1 MGIRSRSC
9 LAGLLVMLLATG
21 VGAAAPAPSH
31 DEERARDRDI
41 CGYRLMTERERS
53 EYRARMHVAGSDE
66 ERARIREE
74 HREQMKERAR
84 QRGFKLSCDE
94 PDASKSISVGNVS
107 KVTTG
112 DGPWGEGNA
121 PRPEISQ

>member
-9 LAGLLVMLLATG
+9 LAGLFAAVLSAG

-53 EYRARMHVAGSDE
+53 QYRERIHTAGTEE
-66 ERARIREE
+66 ERARIRDE
-74 HREQMKERAR
+74 HREQMKARAR
-84 QRGFKLSCDE
+84 QRGFNLSCDE
-94 PDASKSISVGNVS
+94 PD
-107 KVTTG
+107 
-112 DGPWGEGNA
+112 GPKPIGAEAGA
-121 PRPEISQ
+121 PCMQSSQ